1 MQKNIMVF
9 LMDQLSWRA
18 LPAYG
23 NTFVKTPNIDR
34 IAEDS
39 LLIDGCY
46 TACPLCQPARAA
58 LWTGRY
64 PHETGVLSNGRKW
77 PEKGISETMPTLGE
91 MFAETGWQ
99 TVHFGKTHDGGALRG
114 FVCEPEKET
123 VFQEEDSAFMLNT
136 DSFRDRYTAEA
147 ACRFLEERE
156 DQRPLLMITDLVNPH
171 NICGWVG
178 ANQGIHDSIPCD
190 LPLPPLPKN
199 FEFEDIENRP
209 IAVRYI
215 CCTNNRQSQTAG
227 WTSEN
232 FREYLRAYYYYLT
245 LADRELGIVLDALAK
260 KGYTPENTLF
270 VLTADHGDG
279 MAARGQV
286 TKQVSFYEETTRVPM
301 IFKGK
306 GVCPGKKE
314 GIASLLDLFPT
325 LCAQAG
331 INPPEGLRGMDL
343 SAALA
348 GGAMPER
355 DYVAGEWHT
364 EWGFTVSPGRMI
376 RTKRYKYTRYI
387 EDGGE
392 ELFDLEQDPLEKKN
406 LVRDPGSAAAL
417 EQMRALYRRQLETT
431 GDSFESLSW
440 KADRRWRSHP
450 VGYWNHKGIA
460 APMEED
466 GQ

>member
-1 MQKNIMVF
+1 MQKNIV
-9 LMDQLSWRA
+9 LMLLDQLTWRA

-23 NTFVKTPNIDR
+23 NRFVKTPNIDR
-34 IAEDS
+34 IAGDG

-46 TACPLCQPARAA
+46 TACPLCQPARAS

-77 PEKGISETMPTLGE
+77 PEKGIPESMPTLGE
-91 MFAETGWQ
+91 IFAKEGWQ

-114 FVCEPEKET
+114 FACEAEEET
-123 VFQEEDSAFMLNT
+123 VFRQEDPALMLNA
-136 DSFRDRYTAEA
+136 DSFRDRYTVER
-147 ACRFLEERE
+147 ACSFLEERK
-156 DQRPLLMITDLVNPH
+156 DKRPLLMIMDLVNPH

-178 ANQGIHDSIPCD
+178 ANQGVHDSIPCG
-190 LPLPPLPKN
+190 LPLPPLPEN
-199 FEFEDIENRP
+199 FAFEDIESRP
-209 IAVRYI
+209 IAVRYL
-215 CCTNNRQSQTAG
+215 CCTNNRQAQTSG
-227 WTSEN
+227 WTPEN

-245 LADRELGIVLDALAK
+245 LADRELGIVLDTLEK
-260 KGYTPENTLF
+260 QGYTPENTLF

-279 MAARGQV
+279 MAARGHV
-286 TKQVSFYEETTRVPM
+286 TKQVSFYEETTRVPL

-314 GIASLLDLFPT
+314 GIASLLDVFPT
-325 LCAQAG
+325 LCDQAG
-331 INPPEGLRGMDL
+331 ILAPEGLGGTSL
-343 SAALA
+343 SSALA

-376 RTKRYKYTRYI
+376 RTERYKYTRYI

-392 ELFDLEQDPLEKKN
+392 ELFDLEQDPFEKNN
-406 LVRDPGSAAAL
+406 LARDYGSTVIL
-417 EQMRALYRRQLETT
+417 NNMRELFNRHLSSSE
-431 GDSFESLSW
+431 DSFESLSY
-440 KADRRWRSHP
+440 KADPRWRSHP
-450 VGYWNHKGIA
+450 AGYGNHKGIA
-460 APMEED
+460 APMEDD